1 MRSRKLVKFVSGFM
15 AAFICLIGLSI
26 PAAAIVDVSRGPGDD
41 YNVTAMS
48 SFPFTLGFTFRSS
61 SNSDYNYTCCTE
73 IGGFGQ
79 EWQRTQSGTD
89 SFIYTFDEDGY
100 EAVTRN
106 LHYTFNGDVV
116 WSSSDYD
123 GYRWGYQSIS
133 LALTT
138 NNSDQ
143 ACETMVVRADDIV
156 FNTWPIYYFLYQ
168 HGEVYDLADMAYL
181 GVPVFSAPYH
191 DTEFEKYA
199 GTVSISYT
207 VTDQYGY
214 SRDVS
219 FVQEYDSSVEPTCL
233 MLDVDDL
240 MTYYR
245 PLDAQYSSKVL
256 ISNYYA
262 FWDVDYYTREVQQAE
277 ISLSDADGNP
287 FDIIVIPNSMIGQT
301 WSSFIGDTFS
311 SGLGDTYVLSTF
323 SENSGQIVFKNASD
337 TSMEYRIL
345 NGINYATANE
355 TIEPGEY
362 GTVFYSAED
371 ALAGTWVFNDT
382 IYGTLTRAMWNESVG
397 LNFSVLAEGGEYLF
411 SRMAMST
418 SGPFLFYGTSMVFN
432 GGYWVNDDDGYKTV
446 YISSLLS
453 EVVGL
458 SGNSIWSTPEDFLTW
473 LKANATKQSTAS
485 TAAVATVSESDPVNV
500 AATVFDVTYTDWTVT
515 ETANKNKV
523 VVWYPLYDTSNG
535 NTAAVLLSYPN
546 FPNYLAGTSELPNG
560 DDVPGVN
567 TDFTSWLAVATGGFL
582 NTELWPNFSIGG
594 MLAILVS
601 FSVVM
606 IFLKVFAG
614 G

>member
-61 SNSDYNYTCCTE
+61 SNSEYNYTCCTE

-168 HGEVYDLADMAYL
+168 HGEVYNLADMAYL

-214 SRDVS
+214 SKDVS

-233 MLDVDDL
+233 MLDVEDL
-240 MTYYR
+240 KTYYR

-311 SGLGDTYVLSTF
+311 SGLGDSYVLSTF

-355 TIEPGEY
+355 TIEAGDY
-362 GTVFYSAED
+362 GTLFYQVEVDLITFTIDDQSGGDYTTYQAV
-371 ALAGTWVFNDT
+371 AGMTWLLWCDSEYNTAGYFVFND
-382 IYGTLTRAMWNESVG
+382 GR
-397 LNFSVLAEGGEYLF
+397 
-411 SRMAMST
+411 
-418 SGPFLFYGTSMVFN
+418 
-432 GGYWVNDDDGYKTV
+432 
-446 YISSLLS
+446 
-453 EVVGL
+453 VV
-458 SGNSIWSTPEDFLTW
+458 TAD
-473 LKANATKQSTAS
+473 TAS
-485 TAAVATVSESDPVNV
+485 TSYGIGVAYSGSFVSSGDVISSSDYHLMQFGGAGNLLLEDSIVSVSDPVNV
-500 AATVFDVTYTDWTVT
+500 SSTVSDVTYTDWTVT

-523 VVWYPLYDTSNG
+523 DVWYPLYDTSNG